1 MPRKNV
7 SATVSEDVYEF
18 LDQSKNK
25 SETIDEAVRQYMMA
39 GGNERAMIEL
49 RLEQEKSRRQ
59 SLKNELQS
67 VESDIE
73 QLQDRLKEIV
83 ESKHQ
88 HKQQTIEQ
96 IAQKVKPTRWMNSGN
111 KESQL
116 PSCGHQIYQNNADD
130 MDMTPKELREAV
142 VDYILTEESNE

>member
-1 MPRKNV
+1 MARKNV

-59 SLKNELQS
+59 TLKNELQS
-67 VESDIE
+67 VNSEIE
-73 QLQDRLKEIV
+73 KLQSRLDEIV

-88 HKQQTIEQ
+88 QEQQTIEE
-96 IAQKVKPTRWMNSGN
+96 IAEKVKPTRWMNSGN
-111 KESQL
+111 KENQL
-116 PSCGHQIYQNNADD
+116 PGCGHQIYQNNADD
-130 MDMTPKELREAV
+130 MEMTPKELREAV
-142 VDYILTEESNE
+142 VDYILTEESDE